1 MTLSRKTAKN
11 GALPKGWRE
20 VKLGEVCSIDERILS
35 SKTPDDYCFNY
46 IALSDIDRGNL
57 LQTKKYKFSEAPSRA
72 RRVVK
77 RGDVLLATVRPNL
90 QGFYIFKDEVKDCIV
105 STGFAV
111 LTPKPDLLDSVYLFQ
126 MLFSH
131 HMLSIYYAANVG
143 SNYPAINSSDIS
155 NFKIPIPPLSEQNA
169 IASLLETWD
178 TAIEKTEALIA
189 AKEKQFKWL
198 LKTLIRDQ
206 QDNPEW
212 RKVTLGELGVIHS
225 GGTPS
230 TQDSSNWNG
239 DIFWLTPSEVTK
251 LSEKYID
258 STERQITQK
267 GLSHTTLLPENCLIV
282 CTRATIG
289 DCCINTVPMAINQ
302 GFKCIQPHKDYLVTF
317 LYYTFQLLKA
327 QLLRVSCGNTFGE
340 VSRKDFSNILISVP
354 SLFEQKAIAAYLNA
368 AQQEI
373 ITLKQLAGQYRT
385 QKRGLMQK
393 LLTGKWRVKNEKIS
407 CRT

>member
-1 MTLSRKTAKN
+1 MAKN
-11 GALPKGWRE
+11 DTLPKGWRE
-20 VKLGEVCSIDERILS
+20 MRLGEVCSIDERILS

-143 SNYPAINSSDIS
+143 SNYPAINSSDIP
-155 NFKIPIPPLSEQNA
+155 NFKIPIPPLSEQKA

-198 LKTLIRDQ
+198 LKTLISDQ

-212 RKVTLGELGVIHS
+212 RRVTLGDICKISKGIQLNRLQMIQTGKYPVLNGGIDPS
-225 GGTPS
+225 GNTDKWNTPAN
-230 TQDSSNWNG
+230 TVT
-239 DIFWLTPSEVTK
+239 ISEGGNSCGYVN
-251 LSEKYID
+251 LM
-258 STERQITQK
+258 TQK
-267 GLSHTTLLPENCLIV
+267 FWAGGHCYTLVDLEDEV
-282 CTRATIG
+282 DIG
-289 DCCINTVPMAINQ
+289 
-302 GFKCIQPHKDYLVTF
+302 F
-317 LYYTFQLLKA
+317 LYYALKERELLIMN
-327 QLLRVSCGNTFGE
+327 LRVGSGLPNIQKGDIEKLSLTLPSSLKQKQITRILNMA
-340 VSRKDFSNILISVP
+340 SRESDL
-354 SLFEQKAIAAYLNA
+354 
-368 AQQEI
+368 
-373 ITLKQLAGQYRT
+373 LKQLAEQYRT
-385 QKRGLMQK
+385 QKHGLMQK
-393 LLTGKWRVKNEKIS
+393 LLTGKWLVK
-407 CRT
+407 

>member
-1 MTLSRKTAKN
+1 MILSRKTAKN
-11 GALPKGWRE
+11 EALPKGWQE
-20 VKLGEVCSIDERILS
+20 MKLGEVCSIDERILS

-111 LTPKPDLLDSVYLFQ
+111 LTPNPDLLDSVYLFQ

-131 HMLSIYYAANVG
+131 QMLSIYYAINVG

-155 NFKIPIPPLSEQNA
+155 NFKILIPPLSEQKS

-198 LKTLIRDQ
+198 LRALISDQ

-212 RKVTLGELGVIHS
+212 RRMMLGNICTFEYGKPLKE
-225 GGTPS
+225 
-230 TQDSSNWNG
+230 QDRIGNQYPVFGSNG
-239 DIFWLTPSEVTK
+239 IV
-251 LSEKYID
+251 
-258 STERQITQK
+258 
-267 GLSHTTLLPENCLIV
+267 GSHNE
-282 CTRATIG
+282 
-289 DCCINTVPMAINQ
+289 
-302 GFKCIQPHKDYLVTF
+302 YLVAGPFIVIGRKGSAGTVLYSMSNGFPIDTTFYINLQNKEVHLRF
-317 LYYTFQLLKA
+317 LYYLLLLVELDKISA
-327 QLLRVSCGNTFGE
+327 QSGVPGLNRNDAYKISISIPSFVE
-340 VSRKDFSNILISVP
+340 QREIARILD
-354 SLFEQKAIAAYLNA
+354 AANRENDL
-368 AQQEI
+368 
-373 ITLKQLAGQYRT
+373 LKQLVEQYRT

-393 LLTGKWRVKNEKIS
+393 LLTGKWLLK
-407 CRT
+407 

>member
-1 MTLSRKTAKN
+1 MSRKMAKN
-11 GALPKGWRE
+11 DTLPKGWRE
-20 VKLGEVCSIDERILS
+20 VKLGEVCSIDEKIIS
-35 SKTPDDYCFNY
+35 SKTPDNYCFNY

-126 MLFSH
+126 ILFSH

-155 NFKIPIPPLSEQNA
+155 NFKIPIPSLSEQKA

-178 TAIEKTEALIA
+178 TAIEKTEALIT

-198 LKTLIRDQ
+198 LKTLISDQ

-212 RKVTLGELGVIHS
+212 RRVKLGYICTFEYGKPLKE
-225 GGTPS
+225 
-230 TQDSSNWNG
+230 QDRIGNQYPVFGSNG
-239 DIFWLTPSEVTK
+239 I
-251 LSEKYID
+251 I
-258 STERQITQK
+258 
-267 GLSHTTLLPENCLIV
+267 GSHNE
-282 CTRATIG
+282 
-289 DCCINTVPMAINQ
+289 
-302 GFKCIQPHKDYLVTF
+302 YLVVGPFIVIGRKGSAGTVLYSMSSGFPIDTTF
-317 LYYTFQLLKA
+317 LILPDFVGGLLSS
-327 QLLRVSCGNTFGE
+327 QGGGNHHVFEPIVMVSELVEAFKRRG
-340 VSRKDFSNILISVP
+340 ISVLLLLCFSP
-354 SLFEQKAIAAYLNA
+354 IGMEVP
-368 AQQEI
+368 QECHRP
-373 ITLKQLAGQYRT
+373 YR
-385 QKRGLMQK
+385 
-393 LLTGKWRVKNEKIS
+393 
-407 CRT
+407 

>member
-1 MTLSRKTAKN
+1 MSRKMAKN
-11 GALPKGWRE
+11 NALPKRWRE
-20 VKLGEVCSIDERILS
+20 VKLGEICLIDEKILS

-111 LTPKPDLLDSVYLFQ
+111 LTPEPELLDSVYLFQ

-143 SNYPAINSSDIS
+143 SNYPAINSSDIP
-155 NFKIPIPPLSEQNA
+155 NFKIPIPPLSEQKA

-198 LKTLIRDQ
+198 LKTLISDQ

-212 RKVTLGELGVIHS
+212 RRVTLGDICKISKGIQLNRLQMIQTGKYPVLNGGIDPS
-225 GGTPS
+225 GNT
-230 TQDSSNWNG
+230 DKWN
-239 DIFWLTPSEVTK
+239 IPANTVTISEGGNSCGYVN
-251 LSEKYID
+251 LM
-258 STERQITQK
+258 TQK
-267 GLSHTTLLPENCLIV
+267 FWAGGHCYTLVDLEDEV
-282 CTRATIG
+282 DIG
-289 DCCINTVPMAINQ
+289 
-302 GFKCIQPHKDYLVTF
+302 F
-317 LYYTFQLLKA
+317 LYYALKERELLIMN
-327 QLLRVSCGNTFGE
+327 LRVGSGLPNIQKGDIEKLSLTLPSSLKQKQITRILNMA
-340 VSRKDFSNILISVP
+340 SRESDL
-354 SLFEQKAIAAYLNA
+354 
-368 AQQEI
+368 
-373 ITLKQLAGQYRT
+373 LKQLAEQYRT
-385 QKRGLMQK
+385 QKHGLMQK
-393 LLTGKWRVKNEKIS
+393 LLTGKWLLK
-407 CRT
+407 